1 MGYAPLLGG
10 AGGLVREAV
19 CKLISTLFGTILAIS
34 GYNRNFDLLS
44 KFTDDK

>member
-1 MGYAPLLGG
+1 MHPYLEAQG
-10 AGGLVREAV
+10 ALVREAV